1 MFYSNKVHP
10 EPILLEQK
18 EKVSHAVY
26 IITIKTDR
34 DEGIGE
40 FYNDSSL
47 MTKIYKITP
56 FGDKQPIG
64 SMGTFERFDSSFSSF
79 GQGMLFIDIICAH
92 KPIVNN
98 TFTIKHDSKK
108 YTITFE
114 AYK

>member
-10 EPILLEQK
+10 EPVLQEK

-34 DEGIGE
+34 DEGVGE
-40 FYNDSSL
+40 FYNDLSL
-47 MTKIYKITP
+47 MKKIYKITP
-56 FGDKQPIG
+56 FGDKHPIG

-92 KPIVNN
+92 KPIVTS
-98 TFTIKHDSKK
+98 TFIINHDNKK
-108 YTITFE
+108 YTIYFE
-114 AYK
+114 AYT